1 MGALTDKLCDF
12 LDAHTAGV
20 LATASP
26 EGKPRQSLV
35 YFARDGDRLLIST
48 LTDRLKARD
57 VRRTRW
63 ASGPQRHFKQVQPT
77 RTALPAQV
85 TEQSSEVIDSAMARL
100 GGDVMRRPVVDL
112 EQEIAAAREA
122 QRKAKREARKE
133 LHKARVEKRD
143 AHAKVEELKSKLHE
157 PKAGATA

>member
-26 EGKPRQSLV
+26 EGNPRQSLV

-112 EQEIAAAREA
+112 EQEIAAARET

-133 LHKARVEKRD
+133 LHKTASRRARKMPTRR
-143 AHAKVEELKSKLHE
+143 SRS
-157 PKAGATA
+157 

>member
-1 MGALTDKLCDF
+1 MGAVTDKLCDF

-35 YFARDGDRLLIST
+35 YLARDGDRLLILT

-63 ASGPQRHFKQVQPT
+63 ASVPSDISSRFSRRGQRSPHGDRAEF
-77 RTALPAQV
+77 R
-85 TEQSSEVIDSAMARL
+85 VIDSAMTRL
-100 GGDVMRRPVVDL
+100 GGDIMRRPVVDL
-112 EQEIAAAREA
+112 EQAIAAA
-122 QRKAKREARKE
+122 
-133 LHKARVEKRD
+133 
-143 AHAKVEELKSKLHE
+143 
-157 PKAGATA
+157 